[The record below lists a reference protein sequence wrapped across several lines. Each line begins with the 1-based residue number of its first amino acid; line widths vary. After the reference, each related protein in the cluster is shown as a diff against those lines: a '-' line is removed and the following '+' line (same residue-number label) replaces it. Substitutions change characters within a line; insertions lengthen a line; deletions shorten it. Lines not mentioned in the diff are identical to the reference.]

1 MPLSDQPS
9 DHTTVLGRA
18 CRDVAGRP
26 EIAAFCS
33 ATWQYADTGTKDAEL
48 MAAIEDVLRL
58 AAREHVGASV
68 IIGALDLAGC
78 PAVCSCS
85 RPERC
90 ERHSNEIISLL
101 RGFLPE
107 H

>member
-1 MPLSDQPS
+1 MPLSDPPS
-9 DHTTVLGRA
+9 DGLTVLGRA

-26 EIAAFCS
+26 EIATLCS
-33 ATWQYADTGTKDAEL
+33 ATWQYADTGTNDAEL
-48 MAAIEDVLRL
+48 TAAIDDVIRL
-58 AAREHVGASV
+58 ASREHVGASV

-78 PAVCSCS
+78 PAVCTCS

-90 ERHSNEIISLL
+90 ARHGDAMIRLL
-101 RGFLPE
+101 REFLPE